1 MSAVAEYAG
10 FLAAH
15 NIERVSQGNEVVP
28 MLAYE
33 GSDGMR
39 EVVKL
44 PEPLDK
50 GLAMGTKWLHSN
62 PENANHAVIVFNGSV
77 VLDDKDVDAVIC
89 KAVQYQP
96 EPVSFKVAVPYS
108 RTENPPEFKVYRIK
122 LLDYEGSESEPQFDP
137 LVHAFFEGVEKNED
151 GADVW
156 FNNMDQSK

>member
-15 NIERVSQGNEVVP
+15 NIERVSRGQEVVP

-33 GSDGMR
+33 ASDGTR

-44 PEPLDK
+44 PEPLEK
-50 GLAMGTKWLHSN
+50 GLATGTKWLHSN

-77 VLDDKDVDAVIC
+77 VIDNNDVDAVIC

-96 EPVSFKVAVPYS
+96 EQISYKIAVPYR
-108 RTENPPEFKVYRIK
+108 RTENPPGFTVFRIK
-122 LLDYEGSESEPQFDP
+122 ILDYEGSDPEPNFDAE
-137 LVHAFFEGVEKNED
+137 VQAFFEGVEKNED

-156 FNNMDQSK
+156 FEHMDQTK